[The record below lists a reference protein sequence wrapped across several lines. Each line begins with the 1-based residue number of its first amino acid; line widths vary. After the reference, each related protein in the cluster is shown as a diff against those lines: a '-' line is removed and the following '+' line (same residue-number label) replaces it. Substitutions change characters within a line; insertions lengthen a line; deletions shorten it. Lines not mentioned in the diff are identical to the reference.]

1 VESFMS
7 EAATRPLL
15 RINLGCGAR
24 WKSTWSNL
32 DGGSR
37 AKRLWLRTLRAV
49 RAVPVVDRLLPAKF
63 RQYPKDVVVW
73 DMLRLPLPYRTGSA
87 SVMFSQYSFEYMRT
101 EHMQAVLD
109 DCRRILAPGGLIRLC
124 QVDIAEIVAQYTA
137 EADVGPSPEALDRAR
152 RFLECLGG
160 EHTKLSVRLLHGGGH
175 QQLFDAP
182 KLEWMLSQAGF
193 TDIRFV
199 RFHEGDC
206 PDLDVLEA
214 TFEPIPL
221 IRVEARVPDAK

>member
-1 VESFMS
+1 MP

-15 RINLGCGAR
+15 KINLGCGAR

-37 AKRLWLRTLRAV
+37 AKRLWLRALRAL
-49 RAVPVVDRLLPAKF
+49 RAIPVVDRLLPAKF

-73 DMLRLPLPYRTGSA
+73 DMLRLPLPYPTGSA
-87 SVMFSQYSFEYMRT
+87 SVVFSQYSFEYMRP
-101 EHMQAVLD
+101 EPMQAILD

-124 QVDIAEIVAQYTA
+124 QVDIAEIVARYVA
-137 EADVGPSPEALDRAR
+137 EGDVGPSPAALERAR

-199 RFHEGDC
+199 SFHEGDC

-214 TFEPIPL
+214 TFEPVPL

>member
-1 VESFMS
+1 MS
-7 EAATRPLL
+7 EAATRPPL

-37 AKRLWLRTLRAV
+37 AKRLWLRALRAV
-49 RAVPVVDRLLPAKF
+49 RAIPVVDRLLPAKF

-101 EHMQAVLD
+101 EHMQAVLN

-124 QVDIAEIVAQYTA
+124 QVDIAEIVARYTA

-193 TDIRFV
+193 TDVRFV
-199 RFHEGDC
+199 NFHEGDC